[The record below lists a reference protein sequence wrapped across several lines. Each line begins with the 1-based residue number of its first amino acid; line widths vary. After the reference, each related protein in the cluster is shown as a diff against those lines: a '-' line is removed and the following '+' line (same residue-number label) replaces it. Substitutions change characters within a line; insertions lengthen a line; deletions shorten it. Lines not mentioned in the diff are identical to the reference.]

1 MLLFYVFFLGGG
13 PEACGILAPQP
24 ETEAAPL
31 ALEGKVLT
39 NRLPGKSR
47 VCVLN
52 N

>member
-1 MLLFYVFFLGGG
+1 MLLFYVFFGGG
-13 PEACGILAPQP
+13 PEACGILALQP
-24 ETEAAPL
+24 ETEAASL

-39 NRLPGKSR
+39 NGLPGKSR